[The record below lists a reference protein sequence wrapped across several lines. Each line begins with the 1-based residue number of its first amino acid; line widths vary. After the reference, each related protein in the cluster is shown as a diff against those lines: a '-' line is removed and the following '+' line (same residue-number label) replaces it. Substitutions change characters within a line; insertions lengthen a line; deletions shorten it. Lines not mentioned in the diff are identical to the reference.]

1 MLRPAAPWF
10 LFALVAVE
18 ERKGKSKENEKEKLV
33 VRQRHF
39 IAAQFLKLLH
49 TREFMKDEE
58 GGNERRGERERGI
71 ESVCAFFNLLKHLQ
85 LLL

>member
-49 TREFMKDEE
+49 TREFT
-58 GGNERRGERERGI
+58 GGNERRGKRER
-71 ESVCAFFNLLKHLQ
+71 N
-85 LLL
+85 